1 MLPSQYPKA
10 DKQKLFFKEMYDS
23 WYWYKCEIVRN
34 YTDTMPEKI
43 PIEEN
48 EEFKSI
54 RNSVVKCASE
64 IHTPTEQPDKKP
76 I

>member
-1 MLPSQYPKA
+1 
-10 DKQKLFFKEMYDS
+10 
-23 WYWYKCEIVRN
+23 
-34 YTDTMPEKI
+34 MPEKI